1 MDSRLRGSD
10 KKMKFMSHKNKDKN
24 EPQETPQTPAAA
36 PASPEAQALQKE
48 IDRLQ
53 AENKELLDKFQR
65 LGADYANYQKRVPRQ
80 IADSVDYE
88 KRQIIKSLLPS
99 MDNFAHALA
108 GAKTAQG
115 PESLQSVI
123 EGVQLTY
130 DHMFDALKAH
140 GVEKIV
146 SVGQPFE
153 PGKHE
158 AIMQKTEPDKP
169 DNIVLEEFQAGYTLN
184 GQTLRPA
191 RVIVNK
197 LPAQPTPDETTDT
210 ETE

>member
-1 MDSRLRGSD
+1 
-10 KKMKFMSHKNKDKN
+10 MKFMNHKNKDKN
-24 EPQETPQTPAAA
+24 ETQETPKDSAPTPTPADAA
-36 PASPEAQALQKE
+36 ALQKE

-53 AENKELLDKFQR
+53 AENKDLLDKFQR

-88 KRQIIKSLLPS
+88 KRQIIKSLLSS

-115 PESLQSVI
+115 PEALQSVI
-123 EGVQLTY
+123 EGVQLVY
-130 DHMFDALKAH
+130 DHMLDALKAH
-140 GVEKIV
+140 GMEKVASI
-146 SVGQPFE
+146 GQPFE

-158 AIMQKTEPDKP
+158 AILQKTDMDKP

-184 GQTLRPA
+184 GQPLRPA
-191 RVIVNK
+191 RVAVNK
-197 LPAQPTPDETTDT
+197 LPAQPTPAAPSSDETTDT

>member
-1 MDSRLRGSD
+1 
-10 KKMKFMSHKNKDKN
+10 MKFMSHKNKEKN
-24 EPQETPQTPAAA
+24 EPQETTQTPAAA
-36 PASPEAQALQKE
+36 SASPEVQALQKE

-88 KRQIIKSLLPS
+88 KRQIIKSLLSS

-108 GAKTAQG
+108 GAKTAKG
-115 PESLQSVI
+115 PETLQSII
-123 EGVQLTY
+123 EGVQLVY
-130 DHMFDALKAH
+130 DHMLDALKAH
-140 GVEKIV
+140 GMEKIT

-169 DNIVLEEFQAGYTLN
+169 DNIVLEEFLAGYTLN
-184 GQTLRPA
+184 GQPLRPA
-191 RVIVNK
+191 RVAVNK
-197 LPAQPTPDETTDT
+197 LPVQPTPTPSPDEMTDT

>member
-1 MDSRLRGSD
+1 
-10 KKMKFMSHKNKDKN
+10 MKFMNNKNKDKDKQ
-24 EPQETPQTPAAA
+24 EPQETPKDTA
-36 PASPEAQALQKE
+36 PALTPQDGQAMQKE
-48 IDRLQ
+48 IERLQ

-65 LGADYANYQKRVPRQ
+65 LGADYANYQKRAPKQ

-88 KRQIIKSLLPS
+88 KRQIVKSLLGS

-115 PESLQSVI
+115 PDALKSVI
-123 EGVQLTY
+123 NGIQFVY

-140 GVEKIV
+140 GVEKIS
-146 SVGQPFE
+146 SVGRPFE

-158 AIMQKTEPDKP
+158 AMLQKADPDKP
-169 DNIVLEEFQAGYTLN
+169 DNIVLEEFQAGYTL
-184 GQTLRPA
+184 GGYVLRPA
-191 RVIVNK
+191 RVAINK
-197 LPAQPTPDETTDT
+197 LPVQSTPAPSPEETTDT

>member
-1 MDSRLRGSD
+1 
-10 KKMKFMSHKNKDKN
+10 MKFMSHKNKDKN
-24 EPQETPQTPAAA
+24 EPQETPHDPAAA
-36 PASPEAQALQKE
+36 PASPEVQVLQKE

-65 LGADYANYQKRVPRQ
+65 LGADYANYQKRVPKQ

-88 KRQIIKSLLPS
+88 KRLIIRSLLLS
-99 MDNFAHALA
+99 LDNFAHAMA

-123 EGVQLTY
+123 DGVQLVY
-130 DHMFDALKAH
+130 NHILDALKTL
-140 GVEKIV
+140 GMEKIA
-146 SVGQPFE
+146 SVGQLFE

-158 AIMQKTEPDKP
+158 AIMQKTEPNKP
-169 DNIVLEEFQAGYTLN
+169 DNIVLEEFLAGYTLN
-184 GQTLRPA
+184 GQVLRPA
-191 RVIVNK
+191 RVVVNK
-197 LPAQPTPDETTDT
+197 LPAQPTPTPDETTDT

>member
-1 MDSRLRGSD
+1 
-10 KKMKFMSHKNKDKN
+10 MKFMSHKNKEKN
-24 EPQETPQTPAAA
+24 EPQETPQ
-36 PASPEAQALQKE
+36 SPEVQALQKE

-65 LGADYANYQKRVPRQ
+65 LGADYANYQKRVPKQ

-88 KRQIIKSLLPS
+88 KRQIIKSLLSS

-123 EGVQLTY
+123 EGVQLVY
-130 DHMFDALKAH
+130 DHMLDALKAH
-140 GVEKIV
+140 GMEKIA

-184 GQTLRPA
+184 GQPLRPA
-191 RVIVNK
+191 RVAVNK
-197 LPAQPTPDETTDT
+197 LPAQPAPAPSPDETTDT